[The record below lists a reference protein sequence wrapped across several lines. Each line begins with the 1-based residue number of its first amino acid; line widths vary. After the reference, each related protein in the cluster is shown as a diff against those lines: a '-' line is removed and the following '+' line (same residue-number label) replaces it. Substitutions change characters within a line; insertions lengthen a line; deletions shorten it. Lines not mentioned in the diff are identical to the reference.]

1 MCTIGP
7 FSHIGKVSVKTLRYY
22 DSIFLLVPAY
32 TDKFTNYR
40 YYSEEQVSTLLFI
53 LELKRYGLKLEQIKN
68 VVGSNDTALLKA
80 LLTEQLDEIEKR
92 IQRDTELKSLV
103 RRKLNKICSGGSI
116 MEERK
121 SLGIELKEFNP
132 VSVISVRDTISIDNI
147 GAMFGKA
154 FETAFKNGITP
165 AGAPMTVYHDID
177 FNYEHTDIEVVLPVN
192 DEGRKIK
199 PENFSP
205 GLCAYTIYTGAYS
218 SIGDAYAAVMKWIET
233 NGYKISGAPFDMY
246 IKGPR
251 EASSPDEFV
260 TEVYFPVKKKL

>member
-1 MCTIGP
+1 MYTIGQ
-7 FSHIGKVSVKTLRYY
+7 FSQIGKVSVKTLRYY

-199 PENFSP
+199 PEI
-205 GLCAYTIYTGAYS
+205 CAYTIYTGAYS

>member
-1 MCTIGP
+1 MYTIGQ
-7 FSHIGKVSVKTLRYY
+7 FSQIGKVSIKTLRYY
-22 DSIFLLVPAY
+22 DSISLLVPAY

-40 YYSEEQVSTLLFI
+40 YYSEEQVSDLLFI
-53 LELKRYGLKLEQIKN
+53 LELKRYDLRLEQIKEI
-68 VVGSNDTALLKA
+68 VASGDAELLKA
-80 LLTEQLDEIEKR
+80 ILRTQIDKIEKR
-92 IQRDTELKSLV
+92 IDRDTELKTLI

-121 SLGIELKEFNP
+121 SLEIKLKEFNP
-132 VSVISVRDTISIDNI
+132 VPVISVRDTISIDNI

-177 FNYEHTDIEVVLPVN
+177 FNYEHTDIEVVLPVG
-192 DEGRKIK
+192 DKERKIK
-199 PENFSP
+199 TENFNP
-205 GLCAYTIYTGAYS
+205 GLCACTIYTGSYS
-218 SIGDAYAAVMKWIET
+218 SIGDAYARVMKWISE
-233 NGYKISGAPFDMY
+233 NDYEISGAPFDVY

-251 EASSPDEFV
+251 EVSSPDEFV

>member
-1 MCTIGP
+1 M
-7 FSHIGKVSVKTLRYY
+7 
-22 DSIFLLVPAY
+22 
-32 TDKFTNYR
+32 
-40 YYSEEQVSTLLFI
+40 EES
-53 LELKRYGLKLEQIKN
+53 
-68 VVGSNDTALLKA
+68 
-80 LLTEQLDEIEKR
+80 
-92 IQRDTELKSLV
+92 KSL
-103 RRKLNKICSGGSI
+103 
-116 MEERK
+116 E
-121 SLGIELKEFNP
+121 IELKEFNP

-177 FNYEHTDIEVVLPVN
+177 FNYEHTDIEIVLPVN
-192 DEGRKIK
+192 DERRKIK

-233 NGYKISGAPFDMY
+233 NGYKISGAPFDIY

>member
-1 MCTIGP
+1 MYTIGQ
-7 FSHIGKVSVKTLRYY
+7 FSQIGKVSVKTLRYY
-22 DSIFLLVPAY
+22 DSISLLVPAY

-53 LELKRYGLKLEQIKN
+53 LELKIYGLRLEQIKK
-68 VVGSNDTALLKA
+68 VVGSGDTTLLKA
-80 LLTEQLDEIEKR
+80 LLKEQIDEIEKR
-92 IQRDTELKSLV
+92 IQSDTELKSLV

-121 SLGIELKEFNP
+121 SLEIELKEFK
-132 VSVISVRDTISIDNI
+132 SAKVISVRDTINMDNI
-147 GAMFGKA
+147 GAMFGHV

-177 FNYEHTDIEVVLPVN
+177 FNYEHTDVEILLPVAQN
-192 DEGRKIK
+192 ETKTETK
-199 PENFSP
+199 NFSP
-205 GLCAYTIYTGAYS
+205 GLCAHAVYTGAYS

-233 NGYKISGAPFDMY
+233 NGYEISGAPFDVY

-251 EASSPDEFV
+251 EVSSPDEFV

>member
-1 MCTIGP
+1 MYTIGQ
-7 FSHIGKVSVKTLRYY
+7 FSQIGKVSVKTLRYY
-22 DSIFLLVPAY
+22 DSISLLVPAY

-53 LELKRYGLKLEQIKN
+53 LELKRYGLKLEQIKK
-68 VVGSNDTALLKA
+68 VVGSSDASLLKA
-80 LLTEQLDEIEKR
+80 LLTEQLNEIERR
-92 IQRDTELKSLV
+92 IQSDTELKSLV

-121 SLGIELKEFNP
+121 SLEIKLKEFNP

-177 FNYEHTDIEVVLPVN
+177 FNYEHTDIELALPVPKKEN
-192 DEGRKIK
+192 KIQTQ
-199 PENFSP
+199 EFDP
-205 GLCAYTIYTGAYS
+205 GLCAYTVYTGAYS
-218 SIGDAYAAVMKWIET
+218 SIGDAYAAIMKWIEA
-233 NGYKISGAPFDMY
+233 NGYEISGAPFDVY

-251 EASSPDEFV
+251 EVSSPDEFV
-260 TEVYFPVKKKL
+260 TEVYFPVKKNL